1 MKTNK
6 NIYIA
11 LLCTLFFGVS
21 SCESDSNFLRE
32 SPSSFYTI
40 DNAFNT
46 SKQIQSAVTSLY
58 AHVRS
63 VVFTN
68 ENSVVLLRGNGTD
81 VFDVPSFRI
90 SNSLTDYTK
99 LTPENGLIYNNYF
112 HWYQL
117 ISKANLVLYGANLQ
131 NITWDKEEERKYA
144 LAQAKFFRAYAYRN
158 LGELFGG
165 VPIVQEIITVPKY
178 DFVRSSR
185 VETYQFA
192 IKDLEEAVLDLPEAT
207 SDAGRIVK
215 GAAYHY
221 LSELYLA
228 IGTEYELNGGGDA
241 SASFIKSVDYAS
253 EVIDGNMYELMNQR
267 FGSRQNVEGKSVYWD
282 LFQTNNVDY
291 QDGNRESI
299 WSIQVDYV
307 AYKAEDKQSY
317 LPFPRI
323 FSPALGDL
331 VGIDEN
337 GKAYKPF
344 SVSQPGNEILRGGR
358 GITLV
363 TPTYYVRDII
373 WEGELYDDMRNKDHN
388 IVREII
394 CNNPDFPNMHGKP
407 IPESVLNYDDK
418 SRTVAYPIWMK
429 WTTDIYEGI
438 NEGQN
443 YSNLFRDEY
452 IIRLSETILL
462 RAEANYRLGDRQ
474 KACDDINRIRDRA
487 KCTYRATVSDVSLDF
502 ILDERT
508 RELFVEEN
516 RWNTLLRMGGTVAV
530 DRIKKYAY
538 WKETVKATLK
548 GNYNLWPI
556 PQQVIDRNK
565 DVPMAQNPGW

>member
-1 MKTNK
+1 MKTKNK
-6 NIYIA
+6 IQFIGLCM
-11 LLCTLFFGVS
+11 LLAGIS

-32 SPSSFYTI
+32 SPTSFYTI
-40 DNAFNT
+40 DNAFST
-46 SKQIQSAVTSLY
+46 SKQIQAAVTSLY

-81 VFDVPSFRI
+81 VLDVPSFRI
-90 SNSLTDYTK
+90 SNSMTDYTK
-99 LTPENGLIYNNYF
+99 FTPENGLIYNNYF

-117 ISKANLVLYGANLQ
+117 ISKANLVLYGTDLS
-131 NITWDKEEERKYA
+131 NIVWDKEEEKKYA
-144 LAQAKFFRAYAYRN
+144 IAQAKFFRAYAYRN

-165 VPIVQEIITVPKY
+165 VPLVDEIITVPKY
-178 DFVRSSR
+178 DFSRTSR
-185 VETYQFA
+185 VDTYLFA
-192 IKDLEEAVLDLPEAT
+192 VKDLEEALTDLPETT
-207 SDAGRIVK
+207 SEAGKIVK
-215 GAAYHY
+215 GAACHY

-228 IGTEYELNGGGDA
+228 IGTEYEQNGSGEA
-241 SASFIKSVDYAS
+241 STVYKKAVEYAGK
-253 EVIDGNMYELMNQR
+253 VIDGSIYSLMEQR
-267 FGSRQNVEGKSVYWD
+267 FGTRQDVKNKSVYWD

-291 QDGNRESI
+291 QNGNKESI
-299 WSIQVDYV
+299 WTVQIDYT

-337 GKAYKPF
+337 GNAYKPF
-344 SVSQPGNEILRGGR
+344 SVSQPGNEIDRGGR

-363 TPTYYVRDII
+363 TPTYYVRDVI
-373 WEGELYDDMRNKDHN
+373 WNGKFRQDMRNESHN

-394 CNNPDFPNMHGKP
+394 CNNPEFPDMYGKP
-407 IPESVLNYDDK
+407 IPESVLNFDDK
-418 SRTVAYPIWMK
+418 SRTVAYPIWRK
-429 WTTDIYEGI
+429 WTTDKFEGI

-452 IIRLSETILL
+452 IIRLPETILL
-462 RAEANYRLGDRQ
+462 RAEAYYRLGDKQR
-474 KACDDINRIRDRA
+474 ACDDINRIRNRA
-487 KCTYRATVSDVSLDF
+487 KCAYRASVEDMSLDF
-502 ILDERT
+502 ILDERA
-508 RELFVEEN
+508 RELFIEEF
-516 RWNTLLRMGGTVAV
+516 RWNTLLRMGATIAV

-548 GNYNLWPI
+548 ENYNLWPI

-565 DVPMAQNPGW
+565 DVMITQNPGW